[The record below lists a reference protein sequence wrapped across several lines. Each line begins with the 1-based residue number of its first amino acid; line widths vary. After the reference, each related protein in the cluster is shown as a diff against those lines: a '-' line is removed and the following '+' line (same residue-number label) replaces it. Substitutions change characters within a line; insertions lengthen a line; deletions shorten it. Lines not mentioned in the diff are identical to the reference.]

1 MNSNERMQREST
13 NLVLKSFP
21 KEKAVLS
28 DIAIIDHRSCIR
40 DAIANAIRGNSERRI
55 FTANTAESLE
65 LTAFCNN
72 PAPRQ
77 FILFCDGSLDAES
90 VNQEV
95 KKLSKTKPDAKI
107 ALLTDKNLD
116 DTTPGT
122 LSALD
127 GVIPS
132 SYETE
137 QVLACI
143 SVIESGVR
151 YLPASTVESNTARN
165 TENAEFIT
173 REAVALL
180 TPRQRQ
186 VMDYIA
192 EGKANKYIAAE
203 LSVSESTIKVHVH
216 EAMKRLGATSRT
228 HAVYI
233 MTHRD

>member
-1 MNSNERMQREST
+1 MNTNERVQREST

-55 FTANTAESLE
+55 FTANTAESLQ

-95 KKLSKTKPDAKI
+95 KKLSETRPDAKI

-116 DTTPGT
+116 DTTPCT
-122 LSALD
+122 LSTLD

-151 YLPASTVESNTARN
+151 YLPASTVESKTARN
-165 TENAEFIT
+165 TENSEIIT
-173 REAVALL
+173 KEAFALL

-186 VMDYIA
+186 VMEHIA
-192 EGKANKYIAAE
+192 EGRANKYIAAE

-233 MTHRD
+233 MTHSD

>member
-95 KKLSKTKPDAKI
+95 KKLSETKPDAKI

-151 YLPASTVESNTARN
+151 YLPASTIESDTARN